1 MNLIP
6 RGVCFCCCH
15 CLILCE
21 FKSYVLG
28 HVASCCIMLHH
39 VASCCMLYNSIIW
52 CDMGCHMLPCMVLP
66 ARPWCWSTAP
76 MPSTVKP
83 RYRAGMPW
91 KLCNANDL
99 RGVSWC
105 IPQQLTLQTEILWC
119 EVSACW
125 HAQKLLGGVEHVLYV
140 SSKPGMMLGKAWAGV
155 PFCLSLTSSNWF
167 C

>member
-6 RGVCFCCCH
+6 AVFA
-15 CLILCE
+15 LAVATASYFMWIQILCT
-21 FKSYVLG
+21 
-28 HVASCCIMLHH
+28 CCIMLHH
-39 VASCCMLYNSIIW
+39 VASCCILYNYFIIW
-52 CDMGCHMLPCMVLP
+52 CAMGCHMLSCMVLP

-105 IPQQLTLQTEILWC
+105 IPQAADPSDWDFVMWGKRLLTCTKTAWWRRTRFIFLIQTWN
-119 EVSACW
+119 
-125 HAQKLLGGVEHVLYV
+125 EHV
-140 SSKPGMMLGKAWAGV
+140 GKSMGRRT
-155 PFCLSLTSSNWF
+155 FLSQFDKQQLI
-167 C
+167 